1 MGDMALPL
9 PAWLAR
15 SQAAVTPLETASG
28 AKFKLNRG
36 AVGLG
41 QRHGPARADGATAAS
56 CAFTQPSLLRH
67 HCPLPCNG
75 AVTTPKPDLRPRFA
89 IVLSI
94 GASA

>member
-15 SQAAVTPLETASG
+15 SQTAIKRSETASG

-36 AVGLG
+36 AVGLV
-41 QRHGPARADGATAAS
+41 QLHGPARGDDATAAS
-56 CAFTQPSLLRH
+56 CAFTQPSPLRH

-75 AVTTPKPDLRPRFA
+75 AVTTPKPDLRLRSA
-89 IVLSI
+89 IVLTI